1 MHYTRLDLRFLAR
14 GWTGGQL
21 IEGAVPGPVRGV
33 AVELASRQIEY
44 SLVQPRRGGRA
55 HDYGSRLVGNART
68 VLPNDLV
75 RLTHQTRVLA
85 GSAAIGWVTHIWCDR
100 PSRLLTHLLI
110 QPRRA
115 LLVRPVQRVV
125 AAELIESLAHDQVKL
140 KLAESEVAQ
149 LPVFRSDT
157 AILTD
162 LRLAFTA
169 ALLDPRT
176 RRAVKVRVEDGHVS
190 LGGVVDTVEQCV
202 RAEQAALAIAGVRGL
217 TNDIVIEE
225 SLAGQV
231 EAALTREITAHH
243 LDGAEVRA
251 FIEHGIVYLE
261 GRAPTSAARYA
272 LEQVAVAVTGV
283 RVIVNNLLVAGE
295 PPEHASETGP
305 LTRNR

>member
-1 MHYTRLDLRFLAR
+1 MYYTRLDLRFLAR

-21 IEGAVPGPVRGV
+21 IEGVVPGPVRGV

-44 SLVQPRRGGRA
+44 SLVQPRRGS

-68 VLPNDLV
+68 LLPDDLV

-85 GSAAIGWVTHIWCDR
+85 GTAPIGWVTHIWCDR
-100 PSRLLTHLLI
+100 SSRLLTHVLI
-110 QPRRA
+110 QTRRT

-125 AAELIESLAHDQVKL
+125 AAELIETLAHDQVKL
-140 KLAESEVAQ
+140 KLAQNDVVQ
-149 LPVFRSDT
+149 LPVFRSDM
-157 AILTD
+157 AILAD
-162 LRLAFTA
+162 LRLALTT

-190 LGGVVDTVEQCV
+190 LGGVVDTVEQRN
-202 RAEQAALAIAGVRGL
+202 RAEQTALAIAGVRGL

-231 EAALTREITAHH
+231 EVTLAREIAARH

-261 GRAPTSAARYA
+261 GRAPTSDARYA
-272 LEQVAVAVTGV
+272 LEQVAVAITGV
-283 RVIVNNLLVAGE
+283 RVIVNNLLVEGE